1 MAGAD
6 LAKCA
11 FIVDP
16 NVYKKSLQM
25 AAIKTKDVWANAT
38 LENGVLTRIWGYP
51 VFASWFMQYKS
62 IIRKANSAGKVDQTT
77 PANNTTGS
85 ILGVRWDQ
93 WKLAYKRRMTMEVT
107 RIANADSWE
116 IVALSRWGLAYRDVE
131 ASAISYNLTV

>member
-1 MAGAD
+1 M
-6 LAKCA
+6 K
-11 FIVDP
+11 
-16 NVYKKSLQM
+16 
-25 AAIKTKDVWANAT
+25 
-38 LENGVLTRIWGYP
+38 
-51 VFASWFMQYKS
+51 
-62 IIRKANSAGKVDQTT
+62 AGKVDQTT